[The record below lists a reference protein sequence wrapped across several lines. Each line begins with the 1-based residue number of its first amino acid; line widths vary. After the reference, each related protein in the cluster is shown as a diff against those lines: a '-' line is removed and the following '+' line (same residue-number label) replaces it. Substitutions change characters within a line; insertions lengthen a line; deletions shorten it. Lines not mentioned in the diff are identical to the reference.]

1 MSYEN
6 PYQAPMNS
14 YAPTAELADSYERA
28 AFIRRTYSHLAG
40 AIFAFAA
47 LLTLV
52 FTLVPDQVLLNLTG
66 ALVGGWTWLIVLGAF
81 MVVSWLARS
90 WAESSTSITTQYI
103 GLGLYVVAQ
112 AVIFVPLLCIAN
124 FYSGGQDS
132 MLIPSAGIITLITFA
147 GLTAV
152 VFVSGADF
160 SFLRMYLALGGLAA
174 IAVVVCGIVMGGFSL
189 GIWFAGAMVAL
200 ACGYILYDTSNVLHH
215 YRTDQHVAASLAL
228 FASVALLFWYVI
240 RILMYLNGRE

>member
-6 PYQAPMNS
+6 PYQAPVNS

-28 AFIRRTYSHLAG
+28 AFIRRTYGHLAG

-47 LLTLV
+47 ILTLV
-52 FTLVPDQVLLNLTG
+52 FTLVPDETLLKFTG
-66 ALVGGWTWLIVLGAF
+66 MLVGGWTWLIVLVAF
-81 MVVSWLARS
+81 MGVSWLARS
-90 WAESSTSITTQYI
+90 WAESSTSIQTQYI

-112 AVIFVPLLCIAN
+112 AVIFVPLLCIAT
-124 FYSGGQDS
+124 FYVRDPW
-132 MLIPSAGIITLITFA
+132 LIPSAGIITLIMFA

-152 VFVSGADF
+152 VFVSGSDF
-160 SFLRMYLALGGLAA
+160 SFLKMYLALGGLAA
-174 IAVVVCGIVMGGFSL
+174 IALVVCGIFMGLSL
-189 GIWFAGAMVAL
+189 GIWFSVATVAL

-240 RILMYLNGRE
+240 RILMYLNARE